1 METVWTEERKDAAR
15 AVCQLYAGT
24 PHRAR
29 VAIPGR
35 RSGGVD
41 CIHFVDRV
49 LVGAGVIPE
58 HTLPG
63 YDDRAGVFR
72 QRNIIEDI
80 LVRHLIADTLPE
92 DAEAAFGDIVICKV
106 GRQSNHVGI
115 VIDGDLWHVPGGGN
129 CCYEHL
135 GNWRTRIQSFVRIT
149 ALGLTAD
156 PAELRASEITD
167 PLTT

>member
-1 METVWTEERKDAAR
+1 MNIIWTEERKTLAR
-15 AVCQLYAGT
+15 DVCNLYAGT

-35 RSGGVD
+35 RAGGVD

-49 LVGAGVIPE
+49 LVGAGIIPE

-80 LVRHLIADTLPE
+80 LVRHLAAEILPP
-92 DAEAAFGDIVICKV
+92 DAPAEFGDIVICKV

-115 VIDGDLWHVPGGGN
+115 VIDGDFWHVPGGGN
-129 CCYEHL
+129 CGNEAL
-135 GNWRTRIQSFVRIT
+135 ANWRARIQSLLRVT
-149 ALGLTAD
+149 GTGLLAD
-156 PAELRASEITD
+156 PSTLRASEITD
-167 PLTT
+167 PLPT